1 LDLLLEPAGIGR
13 RLHRLDEKAG
23 VETAQ
28 FRIFECS
35 PYQCVLRRTVRDLVV
50 PLKESKVLIP
60 RQELMALSRAVTMQ
74 VEVVHARKADDAVR
88 FSEEHV
94 RRNETQHC
102 GEIEAQPDGVAKAP
116 RWRIVDRSK
125 QLPYRV
131 IEIEDRVVFP
141 GSRFEKRTVE
151 IQVVPEVLAVV
162 RPQPSIFEEGAVS
175 IAERALGEPTVHLF
189 DHRVKSGIL
198 AVDKQRGE
206 RLTRS
211 RNAKAPEERHG
222 HAFPNHRLVEKHIVE
237 NECLQSQE
245 LTASAVMSEVD
256 FQTRLDAAA

>member
-1 LDLLLEPAGIGR
+1 
-13 RLHRLDEKAG
+13 
-23 VETAQ
+23 
-28 FRIFECS
+28 
-35 PYQCVLRRTVRDLVV
+35 
-50 PLKESKVLIP
+50 
-60 RQELMALSRAVTMQ
+60 M
-74 VEVVHARKADDAVR
+74 
-88 FSEEHV
+88 
-94 RRNETQHC
+94 
-102 GEIEAQPDGVAKAP
+102 
-116 RWRIVDRSK
+116 
-125 QLPYRV
+125 
-131 IEIEDRVVFP
+131 
-141 GSRFEKRTVE
+141 
-151 IQVVPEVLAVV
+151 LAVV

-245 LTASAVMSEVD
+245 LTARAVMSEVD
-256 FQTRLDAAA
+256 FQTRLDAAACSAAARPHTHVGHTDAIPCQIGRVVVVLEIRAPQLIPVARVNGDLQRMQNAVVKEWMRSGRPLTAARSRGTQAGRLRDYARKCMEV